1 MAHSNPN
8 PNPHPHLSPFT
19 LTLTL
24 TLTLSLTLTLIPD
37 PNPNQG
43 ALVAHSARQLVESA
57 ACDAIVEEAEA
68 HAAARG
74 GWSAAR
80 HNSYPTTDVPLQ
92 VALAPDEPLPCLI

>member
-1 MAHSNPN
+1 M
-8 PNPHPHLSPFT
+8 
-19 LTLTL
+19 
-24 TLTLSLTLTLIPD
+24 
-37 PNPNQG
+37 
-43 ALVAHSARQLVESA
+43 AHSARQLVESA

-92 VALAPDEPLPCLI
+92 VALAPDEPLTKHHLLPCPPPRPALPCPALP

>member
-1 MAHSNPN
+1 M
-8 PNPHPHLSPFT
+8 
-19 LTLTL
+19 
-24 TLTLSLTLTLIPD
+24 
-37 PNPNQG
+37 
-43 ALVAHSARQLVESA
+43 AHSARQLVESA

-68 HAAARG
+68 HATARG